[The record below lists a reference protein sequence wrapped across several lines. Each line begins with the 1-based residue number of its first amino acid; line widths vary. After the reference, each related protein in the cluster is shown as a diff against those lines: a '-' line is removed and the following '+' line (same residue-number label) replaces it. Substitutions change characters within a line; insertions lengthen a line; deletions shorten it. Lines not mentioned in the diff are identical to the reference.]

1 MTREQLIEF
10 ANNANS
16 NFWKGRNEKQVYS
29 CKAVVIDWEQADFLL
44 LKSYSTIVGLYY
56 KPTGTMFV
64 FDSYSATTYKHI
76 YKACKM
82 LDAARIT
89 WLYKRFDGVIET
101 GLTGYTNTYKLGRK
115 AWKQV
120 ISCDFSSYI
129 GSMNRL

>member
-1 MTREQLIEF
+1 MTREQIIEF
-10 ANNANS
+10 ANNS
-16 NFWKGRNEKQVYS
+16 NRNFFAGRKEQRVYS
-29 CKAVVIDWEQADFLL
+29 CEARVIEWDNADFSLL
-44 LKSYSTIVGLYY
+44 QSYSTIVALYY
-56 KPTGTMFV
+56 RPTGTMFV
-64 FDSYSATTYKHI
+64 FDQYSATTYKHI

-101 GLTGYTNTYKLGRK
+101 GLKEYVNTYKIDRK